1 MGTGQVSLAVG
12 SRVARRGWVLFE
24 NYMAAEHYIACT
36 AVTWLDIGRIIII
49 FFFFYLVVV
58 VVIVVII
65 IIKRL

>member
-1 MGTGQVSLAVG
+1 MGTGQVSLAAG

-49 FFFFYLVVV
+49 IFFFFYLVVV
-58 VVIVVII
+58 AVIVVII
-65 IIKRL
+65 IKRL